1 MRSCAQLAG
10 ADSTTRYKD
19 MAGLLRE
26 QGWRVM
32 PAVLKV
38 SPLVSFWY
46 VRPHAAKKAAKAPAQ
61 LTSGVDYFESE
72 QEVEAFLES
81 RELVGCLVK
90 RWRGGGGGGGGG
102 GGSGGGGGGSAT
114 QERGVV
120 VARVTASGRGAG
132 TGSGSKR
139 PQPGSEGQLY
149 RVQFQGGAT
158 EVLRRRAVLGMVDDS
173 RGPGPEECS
182 VCFTEY
188 GGMGGGES
196 EGEGE
201 GEGDDESE
209 GADEDGAAGEEA
221 AKQPAMLTCG
231 HVFCAGCVGTMHS
244 NEQESGGACSNTRSG
259 GACIKCPQ
267 CRTIFRR
274 TAGT

>member
-1 MRSCAQLAG
+1 MVDDSRGPGPEECSVCFTEYGGAG
-10 ADSTTRYKD
+10 D
-19 MAGLLRE
+19 G
-26 QGWRVM
+26 G
-32 PAVLKV
+32 
-38 SPLVSFWY
+38 
-46 VRPHAAKKAAKAPAQ
+46 
-61 LTSGVDYFESE
+61 GGGG
-72 QEVEAFLES
+72 
-81 RELVGCLVK
+81 GC
-90 RWRGGGGGGGGG
+90 GGGGGGGG

-158 EVLRRRAVLGMVDDS
+158 EVLRRRALLGMVDDS

-244 NEQESGGACSNTRSG
+244 NEQASGGACSNTRSG
-259 GACIKCPQ
+259 GARIICPQ
-267 CRTIFRR
+267 CRASSTPPPAAR
-274 TAGT
+274 TGSGRGSTSPSASAVSCS